1 MPASLLRDGTLERE
15 ASPNRTSRERV
26 SLCLSSLGAPP
37 SRSSRGAR
45 QKERVI
51 FSPLPEWCCYCVRG
65 EGEALCGVMREKE
78 REPAATAKERNDDG
92 CKDRVAKKI
101 SCSAAERK
109 KRQYK
114 LLPSPYPQQL
124 SSILPLC
131 RMSSSIPSSDL
142 EAVLDGKERDEAE
155 RERSLNSSA
164 FVFLM
169 QSNKH
174 PFSRSL
180 FLLLLNPSLQPQPRR
195 RLGRL

>member
-1 MPASLLRDGTLERE
+1 MRDGTLERE

-51 FSPLPEWCCYCVRG
+51 FSPLPEWCWG
-65 EGEALCGVMREKE
+65 GLCGVMREKE

-195 RLGRL
+195 RPGRL